1 MRWTNVFLAFSLVG
15 CAIAQA
21 AQQPE
26 AFEVASVKP
35 HRGPEPS
42 GGGKISVSGSRLT
55 VDFYGL
61 FALITFAYD
70 VKPYNVSGASA
81 LDHTYYDIVADAGEG
96 RARTKAEF
104 RPLMQTLLVDRFKLR
119 VHRESKEMP
128 VYALVVGAKGPKLK
142 ETAPNPDPDSRPD
155 FHSSGTRGRALIRT
169 CPKCTM
175 QQFVDIIRSA
185 DGMDRPIIDK
195 TGLAGTYEIELTY
208 VPANRI
214 GRGPDNGSDEA
225 DLFTAIRDLG
235 LRLEQQKSSVEFLVI
250 DHTEKPAE
258 N

>member
-15 CAIAQA
+15 CMIAQA
-21 AQQPE
+21 AQQSE

-35 HRGPEPS
+35 HRGPVPP
-42 GGGKISVSGSRLT
+42 GGGKLSVSGSRLT
-55 VDFYGL
+55 VDLYGL

-70 VKPYNVSGASA
+70 VKPYQVSGASA
-81 LDHTYYDIVADAGEG
+81 LDHTYYDIVADAADG

-104 RPLMQTLLVDRFKLR
+104 RPLMRTLLAERFKLR
-119 VHRESKEMP
+119 VHRESREMP
-128 VYALVVGAKGPKLK
+128 VYALVVGPKGPKLK

-155 FHSSGTRGRALIRT
+155 FHSSGTRGRALTLT
-169 CPKCTM
+169 CLKCTM
-175 QQFVDIIRSA
+175 QQFVDIIRGA

-195 TGLAGTYEIELTY
+195 TGLTGAYEIELTY

-214 GRGPDNGSDEA
+214 GRGPDNGPGET

-235 LRLEQQKSSVEFLVI
+235 LRLEPQNSSVEFLVI
-250 DHTEKPAE
+250 DHSEKPVE